1 MNYSLKCLPE
11 DQLRLSGS
19 ELEHLLY
26 TVFFPPLCVFGL
38 IGNTL
43 TIMVLVSNDL
53 MSRANIFL
61 ACLAVCDVCFL
72 ILMIPHSMGNFDYFA
87 FSLLFRYL
95 YLRSKIHLVAFA
107 NWTSAV
113 SIWLVVGVCFERVIG
128 VRSPLHRLAAPSKRR
143 LAAGLLLLLSA
154 CAALT
159 CYNHVSQQCFMKL
172 FCHDTQWISMCLD
185 VNTNAWQGNSTNPSS
200 HLLRQYVKWMRAAN
214 VALVVVIPLVFLVVL
229 NTMLMYYVKKRSF
242 FLYASLSKVSRRMQR
257 EGQASLP
264 FVATLFRRHSDQLI
278 QQKMEHR
285 VAVTVCAVVTS
296 FTITQAPSA
305 VVLFLMSIWDDRPFR
320 SPGQWY
326 NLQVITSF
334 LVIVGKCLNF
344 VVFCLSSENF
354 RQKLLVTLRA
364 RCGGIS
370 EEKRCHSVV
379 TTYTRCDS
387 RDSRILSAKKS
398 FQSI

>member
-26 TVFFPPLCVFGL
+26 TAIFPPLCVFGL

-185 VNTNAWQGNSTNPSS
+185 VNTNA
-200 HLLRQYVKWMRAAN
+200 
-214 VALVVVIPLVFLVVL
+214 
-229 NTMLMYYVKKRSF
+229 
-242 FLYASLSKVSRRMQR
+242 
-257 EGQASLP
+257 
-264 FVATLFRRHSDQLI
+264 
-278 QQKMEHR
+278 
-285 VAVTVCAVVTS
+285 
-296 FTITQAPSA
+296 
-305 VVLFLMSIWDDRPFR
+305 
-320 SPGQWY
+320 
-326 NLQVITSF
+326 
-334 LVIVGKCLNF
+334 
-344 VVFCLSSENF
+344 
-354 RQKLLVTLRA
+354 
-364 RCGGIS
+364 
-370 EEKRCHSVV
+370 
-379 TTYTRCDS
+379 
-387 RDSRILSAKKS
+387 
-398 FQSI
+398 